1 MSRNLPTFGKDEE
14 KYEQGQRQAP
24 IMMQQQQQ
32 QYDSN
37 SMLFRP
43 MPTWVIQ
50 REKDAIARIPTRPG
64 EDVAKSF
71 RLNNPN
77 KSRQLKQKTHT
88 FTAKALKYGRKG
100 PPVTSHYDDKNDY
113 NSIDLSSLTNINY
126 NSTMGRDNQQYL
138 NPNVPL
144 PTSPR
149 S

>member
-64 EDVAKSF
+64 EDGILMVKITWA
-71 RLNNPN
+71 
-77 KSRQLKQKTHT
+77 
-88 FTAKALKYGRKG
+88 
-100 PPVTSHYDDKNDY
+100 VM
-113 NSIDLSSLTNINY
+113 I
-126 NSTMGRDNQQYL
+126 
-138 NPNVPL
+138 
-144 PTSPR
+144 
-149 S
+149 